1 MNNIFF
7 ASTNETCESNLHNL
21 HLTVK
26 SPRWWKFVHHS
37 LKMCGEISTV
47 GVYNRPGLYCTALA
61 CTVCQLAFSLHLFL
75 YEQRCRLLL
84 GALSSVL
91 CLHLQTKNISYT
103 LVKKNKQTQ
112 RQTLT
117 KSIGTRA
124 GMLLQ
129 PGQSCLKVSPGLLT
143 KSVWCCEKMHMKS
156 QEIGAA
162 VVVCYSTLDFCFQFS
177 T

>member
-103 LVKKNKQTQ
+103 LVKKKQTNIEANAHQ
-112 RQTLT
+112 VHRYESRHAPVARPKL
-117 KSIGTRA
+117 
-124 GMLLQ
+124 
-129 PGQSCLKVSPGLLT
+129 PQSFSWSPH
-143 KSVWCCEKMHMKS
+143 KIC
-156 QEIGAA
+156 
-162 VVVCYSTLDFCFQFS
+162 VVL
-177 T
+177 